1 MPRAVPV
8 VRAAAA
14 RADYVPRMMLTTLC
28 AFALAAD
35 PTFELDGNAL
45 KTDQVVFETGKAT
58 LKAESD
64 AVLDHVKAYLEAK
77 SYISTLRVEVH
88 TDSQGAEAFNQKLSE
103 ARAAE
108 VVAALVK
115 KGVSCGRLVA
125 VGFGS
130 TKPVAANDSAE
141 NRARNRR
148 TVFVNAALRGRPIG
162 GLPLDGG
169 GVVASVPS
177 CL

>member
-1 MPRAVPV
+1 
-8 VRAAAA
+8 
-14 RADYVPRMMLTTLC
+14 MLLNALC
-28 AFALAAD
+28 ALALSAE
-35 PTFELDGNAL
+35 PTFELDGNML
-45 KTDQVVFETGKAT
+45 KTEPVLFETGKAT
-58 LKAESD
+58 LKPESEV
-64 AVLDHVKAYLEAK
+64 VLEHVKAYLEAK
-77 SYISTLRVEVH
+77 SSISTLRVEVH
-88 TDSQGAEAFNQKLSE
+88 ADSQGSEAFSQKLTE

-115 KGVSCGRLVA
+115 KGVSCGRLIA

-130 TKPVAANDSAE
+130 TKPIAANDSAE

-162 GLPLDGG
+162 GMPVDGG
-169 GVVASVPS
+169 GVVAKVPT